1 MLRSLVPRRSPIG
14 DVGLGQVPGFVV
26 SRLRPLLLVIAILA
40 MSCSSA
46 GDSADTDGG
55 DSRGSPVPAVG
66 EGPFDEAIVADLDIL
81 MRSLS
86 DGPDIGVGLALEFDQ
101 NAVQRLGRSGDARVA
116 WPLADLLRL
125 LSRLESEAVLAALA
139 ELTGV
144 EFGFPSWVTTTNQL
158 LEWDLPAPP
167 GYLQWKRVPF
177 ERVEPRWAAFFD
189 DPDADFDYRLLHW
202 GGVRLDGR
210 SLAEARAGLRC
221 AGCIPALDHP
231 AVTDAAGGD
240 WYPDYGFVFGIVV
253 NGEARAYP
261 QHIMEIHELVNDE
274 IGGRIVGIPY
284 CTLCGSAQAYFLDR
298 PPEGF
303 ETLELRTSGL
313 LSRSNKVMFD
323 LHTFSAFDTFTG
335 RAVSGPLREAGLVLE
350 QISVVTSSWGEW
362 KAEHPDTTIVAE
374 DGGID
379 RIYPGDPL
387 RGRDDDGP
395 IFPIGLVDPRL
406 PVHER
411 VLGVEVPDGPPV
423 AFPVEAARAAL
434 DAGREVRLGGVA
446 IVAAAGGLRATDEDG
461 AEVVSHEAFW
471 FAWSQFQP
479 ETLLWQPIP

>member
-1 MLRSLVPRRSPIG
+1 MQLPRRSPTSS
-14 DVGLGQVPGFVV
+14 VGLGQVAGSVV
-26 SRLRPLLLVIAILA
+26 SRLRPLLLVIAVLA
-40 MSCSSA
+40 MSCSSS
-46 GDSADTDGG
+46 GDAADTTGG
-55 DSRGSPVPAVG
+55 GSGGSPLPEFG
-66 EGPFDEAIVADLDIL
+66 EGPLDEAIVADLDIL

-86 DGPDIGVGLALEFDQ
+86 VGPDGLATEFSQD
-101 NAVQRLGRSGDARVA
+101 AVRRLGRSGDARVA
-116 WPLADLLRL
+116 WPLADLLRFL
-125 LSRLESEAVLAALA
+125 TRLESDAIVAALA

-144 EFGFPSWVTTTNQL
+144 EFGFPPWVAATNQL

-167 GYLQWKRVPF
+167 GYLRWKRVPF

-189 DPDADFDYRLLHW
+189 DPDAEFDYRLLHW
-202 GGVRLDGR
+202 GGVLLDGR
-210 SLAEARAGLRC
+210 SLEDARAGLRC
-221 AGCIPALDHP
+221 AFGCIPALDHP

-240 WYPDYGFVFGIVV
+240 WYPDHRFVFGIVV

-261 QHIMEIHELVNDE
+261 QNIMEVHELVNDE

-362 KAEHPDTTIVAE
+362 KAEHPHTTIAAE
-374 DGGID
+374 DGGIG
-379 RIYPGDPL
+379 RRYPGDPL

-406 PVHER
+406 PVQER

-434 DAGREVRLGGVA
+434 DAGREVQLGGVV
-446 IVAAAGGLRATDEDG
+446 IIAAAGGLRATDEDG
-461 AEVVSHEAFW
+461 AELVSHQAFW

-479 ETLLWQPIP
+479 ETLLWQPPP

>member
-1 MLRSLVPRRSPIG
+1 M
-14 DVGLGQVPGFVV
+14 
-26 SRLRPLLLVIAILA
+26 
-40 MSCSSA
+40 
-46 GDSADTDGG
+46 
-55 DSRGSPVPAVG
+55 PAFG
-66 EGPFDEAIVADLDIL
+66 EGPLDEAIVADLDFL

-86 DGPDIGVGLALEFDQ
+86 DAPDGRGGLALEFSQ
-101 NAVQRLGRSGDARVA
+101 SAVRRLGRSGDARVA

-125 LSRLESEAVLAALA
+125 LTPLESDVIMTALA

-144 EFGFPSWVTTTNQL
+144 EFGIPFWVTATNQL
-158 LEWDLPAPP
+158 IEWDLPAPP

-189 DPDADFDYRLLHW
+189 DPGAEFDYRLLHW

-210 SLAEARAGLRC
+210 SLREARAGFRC
-221 AGCIPALDHP
+221 PSGCIPALDHP

-240 WYPDYGFVFGIVV
+240 WYPDDRFVFGIVV

-261 QHIMEIHELVNDE
+261 QNIMEVHELVNDE
-274 IGGRIVGIPY
+274 IGGRIVGMPY

-298 PPEGF
+298 PPDGF

-313 LSRSNKVMFD
+313 LSRSNKVMLD

-362 KAEHPDTTIVAE
+362 KAEHPNTTIVARG
-374 DGGID
+374 GGIG
-379 RIYPGDPL
+379 RTYPDDPL

-395 IFPIGLVDPRL
+395 IFPIGPVDPRL
-406 PVHER
+406 PVQER
-411 VLGVEVPDGPPV
+411 VLGVEVPGGSPV
-423 AFPVEAARAAL
+423 AFPIEAARAAL
-434 DAGREVRLGGVA
+434 DAGRAVQLGGAV

-461 AEVVSHEAFW
+461 TELVSHEAFW

-479 ETLLWQPIP
+479 ETALWQPPP